1 MEELFYPILHE
12 TAQKRII
19 RNVLLQWHNV
29 VFRAVGVVII
39 TILASLST
47 YALES
52 TVGGI
57 TWTYRLRNGNADI
70 QDFTPK
76 TVDVS
81 FPSSVDGYPVTSL
94 SGSMLSYDRT
104 VQTVT
109 IPSSVIQWGWGYAD
123 QPFARS
129 YALRAIYVGAGNPAF
144 VSEGGVLYNKAKT
157 ILCAVPAMCQSLSL
171 PATLKS
177 IDRLACAGCRNLQAI
192 ALPESVTS
200 LGGSCFAECMALEHM
215 DIPAGVTDIPN
226 CAFGWCSALQ
236 SVNLPDG
243 LRTIGTEAF
252 YNCRALRS
260 IVLPRSVVDVGTSAF
275 VYCTTLTSID
285 LPQNISGIDSGMFA
299 NDQCITNIIYRA
311 ASAERLQWFDELR
324 DDCVVRVRPDSFG
337 WGVPIPGTWKGARI
351 EYLDDSELELIVD
364 ISSPSFLMWFD
375 KYGKEC
381 GAATPSDAFMIKAA
395 NPRYTLAEAYVA
407 GIDPTNPD
415 AKFTVR
421 IDRVYDGIAE
431 ISYDPVLPG
440 SETML
445 RNYYFLGKEN
455 LADPDWTVIN
465 EPTYVKYMRFFKV
478 LVEMR

>member
-1 MEELFYPILHE
+1 MSSGRFQVVVRAFGVIVLTTLTPCATLAIE
-12 TAQKRII
+12 T
-19 RNVLLQWHNV
+19 
-29 VFRAVGVVII
+29 
-39 TILASLST
+39 
-47 YALES
+47 

-76 TVDVS
+76 NASVT
-81 FPSSVDGYPVTSL
+81 FPSSLDGYPVTSL
-94 SGSMLSYDRT
+94 SGSFLAYDRT

-109 IPSSVIQWGWGYAD
+109 IPQSVIQWGWGYD
-123 QPFARS
+123 NQPFARS
-129 YALRAIYVGAGNPAF
+129 YALTAIYVEAGNPVF
-144 VSEGGVLYNKAKT
+144 VSENGVLYNRDKT
-157 ILCAVPAMCQSLSL
+157 ILRAVPAMCQTLSL
-171 PATLKS
+171 PATLRS
-177 IDRLACAGCRNLQAI
+177 IDRVACAGCRKLETI
-192 ALPESVTS
+192 ILPESVTS
-200 LGGSCFAECMALEHM
+200 LGGSCFTECMALEHIN
-215 DIPAGVTDIPN
+215 IPAGVTDIPH
-226 CAFGWCSALQ
+226 CAFGWCSALR
-236 SVNLPDG
+236 SINLPAG
-243 LRTIGTEAF
+243 IRTIGAEAF
-252 YNCRALRS
+252 YSCHALDS
-260 IVLPRSVVDVGTSAF
+260 IVLPRSVTSIGTSAF
-275 VYCTTLTSID
+275 MYCSSLKSID
-285 LPQNISGIDSGMFA
+285 LPRNISWVDSEMFRNA
-299 NDQCITNIIYRA
+299 PCITNIIYRA
-311 ASAERLQWFDELR
+311 ISAERLQWFDELR

-351 EYLDDSELELIVD
+351 EYLDDSELEPIVD

-381 GAATPSDAFMIKAA
+381 GAATPSDAFMIKSA

-407 GIDPTNPD
+407 GIDPTDSD

-478 LVEMR
+478 LVEMK